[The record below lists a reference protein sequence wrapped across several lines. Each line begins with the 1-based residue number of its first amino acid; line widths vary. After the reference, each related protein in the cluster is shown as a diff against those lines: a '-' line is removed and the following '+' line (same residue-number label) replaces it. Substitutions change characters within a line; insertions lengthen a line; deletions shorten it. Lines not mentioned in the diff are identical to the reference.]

1 MRVVSRQRL
10 DRSHTLLVLGV
21 AAVVTLADLLSK
33 AWARHALSGRA
44 RHVWGPW
51 WWRLQYNRGVSFS
64 LNPSGPRWTSLL
76 TLVVL
81 VLLILFAR
89 RATSSWSSVGFG
101 LVFGGGIGNLIDRVS
116 ATPPRVTDFVAVGS
130 FPVFNLAD
138 AAITVGVVSII
149 VAAWRAQ
156 STVHP

>member
-1 MRVVSRQRL
+1 MPRQRL
-10 DRSHTLLVLGV
+10 ARSRTLLILGV
-21 AAVVTLADLLSK
+21 AAVVVLGDLSSK
-33 AWARHALSGRA
+33 AWARHALSAHA

-64 LNPSGPRWTSLL
+64 LNPSGPRWTSLV

-81 VLLILFAR
+81 ALLVPFAR
-89 RATSSWSSVGFG
+89 RAASTWSSVGFG
-101 LVFGGGIGNLIDRVS
+101 LVFGGGVGNLIDRVT

-149 VAAWRAQ
+149 IAAWRAQ
-156 STVHP
+156 SIVHP